1 MTLEDIKKIPN
12 EVLTIAEVAPILGM
26 APSRLRE
33 ELKNSPENMG
43 FSIIKYGQQI
53 RIPKRAFIK
62 FMEGR

>member
-1 MTLEDIKKIPN
+1 MTLDDIKKIPD
-12 EVLTIAEVAPILGM
+12 EVLTIAEVAPVLGM
-26 APSRLRE
+26 TQSRLRE

-43 FSIIKYGQQI
+43 FAVIKYGQQI